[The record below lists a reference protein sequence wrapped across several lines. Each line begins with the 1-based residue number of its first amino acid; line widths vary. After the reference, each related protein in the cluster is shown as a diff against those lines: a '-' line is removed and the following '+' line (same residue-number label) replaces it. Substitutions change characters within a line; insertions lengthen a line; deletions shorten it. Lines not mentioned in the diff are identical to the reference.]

1 MARDRMQKQRF
12 ELKYLISEHKALLVR
27 DFVRSYLDFDEYSVG
42 KPNYSYP
49 VHSLYVDSDD
59 LKLYWSTINGEK
71 NRYKLRL
78 RYYSTHLDSP
88 VFFEIKRR
96 MNNCIMKQRGGVRQE
111 CVPLL
116 LKGQLPQAEHLVSRA
131 PNQLVSLQNF
141 CQLALQLHAKPKVHV
156 FYMREAYV
164 SDDDQ
169 VRVTLDRKVYG
180 EANLGYSIK
189 TEMEN
194 PHLSFT
200 NEVILELKFTNR
212 FPDWFREMVRVF
224 GVMQCGAAKYVES
237 IQGVGFKKLEA
248 IGPVVEEE
256 ARLSRSW

>member
-12 ELKYLISEHKALLVR
+12 ELKYLITEETALLVR
-27 DFVRSYLDFDEYSVG
+27 DFVRGYLDFDEYSVG

-59 LKLYWSTINGEK
+59 LKLYWATINGDK

-78 RYYSTHLDSP
+78 RYYSTHPDSP

-96 MNNCIMKQRGGVRQE
+96 MNNCILKQRGGVRQE
-111 CVPLL
+111 FVPLL
-116 LKGQLPQAEHLVSRA
+116 LQGHLPQQEHLVSKA
-131 PNQLVSLQNF
+131 PNQLV
-141 CQLALQLHAKPKVHV
+141 ALQRFCDLAHQIRAKPRVHI

-180 EANLGYSIK
+180 DANLGYAIK
-189 TEMEN
+189 TDLFN
-194 PHLSFT
+194 PCLSFN

-212 FPDWFREMVRVF
+212 FPDWFRELVRVF

-237 IQGVGFKKLEA
+237 IQGLGFRR
-248 IGPVVEEE
+248 IGSTGPVLEEE
-256 ARLSRSW
+256 AHLS

>member
-1 MARDRMQKQRF
+1 MAKDRMQKQRF
-12 ELKYLISEHKALLVR
+12 ELKYLVSEPTALLVR

-49 VHSLYVDSDD
+49 VHSLYLDSDA
-59 LKLYWSTINGEK
+59 LHLYWETINGNK

-78 RYYSTHLDSP
+78 RYYSTHPDAP
-88 VFFEIKRR
+88 VFFEVKRR
-96 MNNCIMKQRGGVRQE
+96 VNNCIMKQRGGVRQE
-111 CVPLL
+111 FVPLL
-116 LKGQLPQAEHLVSRA
+116 LTGHLPQQEHLVSKA

-141 CQLALQLHAKPKVHV
+141 CQLAYTIHAKPKVHI

-169 VRVTLDRKVYG
+169 VRVTMDRKVYG

-189 TEMEN
+189 TEMHN
-194 PHLSFT
+194 PVLSFT

-212 FPDWFREMVRVF
+212 FPDWFRELVRVF

-237 IQGVGFKKLEA
+237 VQGIGFEKLNA
-248 IGPVVEEE
+248 THPVVEEE
-256 ARLSRSW
+256 VRLSRSW